1 MYGAATSGFGRVF
14 NRALLCAVLV
24 LCASTCSGED
34 TFLVLCY
41 HDIPVRAQ
49 VPEDISRHHFVNQME
64 FLHTNGY
71 TVVSPDDILA
81 ARNGGKP
88 LPEKAVLLTFDDAY
102 DSFYDFVYP
111 VLQRYNYPSV
121 LSVVTSWIEGSP
133 GYANKKMMTW
143 QQIRDVARSGRVW
156 LASHTHDSHR
166 AGPCNPQGNVEP
178 RGSTFLYRTDAGR
191 YETDAEFTRRITTD
205 LQTSL
210 NELEKQTGARPWI
223 LTWPYG
229 EYNQLGVAAAE
240 KLGFRM
246 ILTLSPH
253 LATIQD
259 LTQVNR
265 NIVMQVMKYDDFTT
279 KVEKRFAFRDSMRAV
294 QLDLDLIV
302 NPDSPE
308 ESDRNL
314 GLLIERL
321 LKLGVNTVMV
331 QAFCDRAATGNIRSV
346 YFANSVLPV
355 EMDFLSHVVN
365 RIRIRGIQVYVWMPV
380 LSFELPDA
388 KLNERLK
395 VRQWK
400 DGRSTVSSSWY
411 RRLSPFAPE
420 SLETIQALYRDLAAR
435 VRFDGILFQDDAYL
449 NDFEDVHPAAMAAC
463 RERFGPEVTPEK
475 LRTAPLLEQ
484 WTEMKTARIDA
495 FIHQL
500 SQTVHRYR
508 PLAKTARNIYSEPVL
523 NLAARTW
530 FCQDYARF
538 LQQYD
543 YTVVMAYPRME
554 GLRDAAA
561 ALRWLEQLIG
571 TAAESSALDQT
582 IFKLQAFD
590 WEHQRPVPPEQL
602 RSQARVLVANG
613 ARHLSYYPDN
623 AFEDQPRCAVIAPIF
638 SSRHFPSAWSTK

>member
-1 MYGAATSGFGRVF
+1 MCGADTSGFARVF
-14 NRALLCAVLV
+14 NQALLCAALLLSVSV
-24 LCASTCSGED
+24 CYGADS
-34 TFLVLCY
+34 FLALCY
-41 HDIPVRAQ
+41 HDIPARAQ
-49 VPEDISRHHFVNQME
+49 VPEDISQHHFVNQME

-71 TVVSPDDILA
+71 TVVSPDDILT

-88 LPEKAVLLTFDDAY
+88 LPDKAVLLTFDDAY
-102 DSFYDFVYP
+102 DSFYDFVCP
-111 VLQRYNYPSV
+111 VLQRYGYPSV

-143 QQIRDVARSGRVW
+143 PQIREVARSGRVW
-156 LASHTHDSHR
+156 VASHTHDSHR
-166 AGPCNPQGNVEP
+166 PGPCNPQGNIEP
-178 RGSTFLYRTDAGR
+178 RAGTFLYLKDAGR
-191 YETDAEFTRRITTD
+191 CETDAEFTCRITAD
-205 LQTSL
+205 LQSSMQ
-210 NELEKQTGARPWI
+210 ELEKQTGNRPWI

-229 EYNQLGVAAAE
+229 EYNQLGVEAAE
-240 KLGFRM
+240 KLGFQM

-253 LATIQD
+253 LASVQD
-259 LTQVNR
+259 LTRINR
-265 NIVMQVMKYDDFTT
+265 NIIMQVMKYDDFTT
-279 KVEKRFAFRDSMRAV
+279 KVEKRFTFRDSMRAV
-294 QLDLDLIV
+294 QIDLDMIV
-302 NPDSPE
+302 NPESPE

-331 QAFCDRAATGNIRSV
+331 QAFCDREATGNIRSV

-355 EMDFLSHVVN
+355 EMDFLSHAVN

-388 KLNERLK
+388 ALNERLK

-400 DGRSTVSSSWY
+400 DGHSTVSTSWY

-420 SLETIQALYRDLAAR
+420 SLEAVRALYRDLAAR

-449 NDFEDVHPAAMAAC
+449 NDFEDVHPAALAAC

-475 LRTAPLLEQ
+475 LRATPLLEQ

-508 PLAKTARNIYSEPVL
+508 PLAKTARNIYSEPLL
-523 NLAARTW
+523 NPTARAW

-554 GLRDAAA
+554 GIGDPAA

-571 TAAESSALDQT
+571 TAADNSALDQT
-582 IFKLQAFD
+582 IFKLQAYD

-602 RSQARVLVANG
+602 RSQARTLVAGG

-623 AFEDQPRCAVIAPIF
+623 AFQDQPHATVIAPIF
-638 SSRHFPSAWSTK
+638 TSRHFPSTWSTK